1 MGAFLRIRCWV
12 PLALEEDVPTL
23 LYPLPVLGA
32 EIGERRG
39 DRVAVTV
46 FLPHNERVKSTDAE
60 MLLAASGAVGIEVG
74 HLEEEDW
81 LAQYRENVRP
91 FAVGGTWWVD
101 PHPETPTEAPR
112 GRRRL
117 VMPPRMAFGSGSHES
132 TSLILRALETADLKD
147 RCVLDVGTGSGI
159 LALAAELSGARRVLG
174 VDIDAIAIHIARQI
188 GDLQEWRPGVHYVVG
203 SADCAAG
210 GVFDLVLVNMILAHS
225 MPLLDSIAAALAPQG
240 RLVISGLLV
249 EEVGE
254 VAVELRRRGLVAG
267 PAAVLNEWASLSAV
281 RSR

>member
-1 MGAFLRIRCWV
+1 MGAFLRVRCWV
-12 PLALEEDVPTL
+12 PLALEEEVPAL

-46 FLPHNERVKSTDAE
+46 FLPSSEGARTAAVET
-60 MLLAASGAVGIEVG
+60 LLTAAGAGAIEVG
-74 HLEEEDW
+74 LVEEEDW
-81 LAQYRENVRP
+81 LAQYRENVQP
-91 FAVGGTWWVD
+91 FAVGDTWWVD
-101 PHPETPTEAPR
+101 PHPESPTEAPR

-132 TSLILRALETADLKD
+132 TRLILRALETADLMD

-159 LALAAELSGARRVLG
+159 LALAAELSGARGVLG
-174 VDIDAIAIHIARQI
+174 VDIDAIAVHIARQI

-210 GVFDLVLVNMILAHS
+210 GVFDLVLCNMIFAHS
-225 MPLLDSIAAALAPQG
+225 LPLLDSIAATLAPQG
-240 RLVISGLLV
+240 LLVISGLLV

-254 VAVELRRRGLVAG
+254 AAVELQGRGLVAG

-281 RSR
+281 RG